1 MSTSSNADSQT
12 VNGAIETNLRKR
24 NRFILRT
31 LVTKDFKLKYRRSFL
46 GVLWSVLNP
55 LLMMVVMSAVFSYM
69 FRFNIENFPLYL
81 ILGQILFNV
90 MTESTNAAMTS
101 IIDASGLIK
110 KIRVEKMLFPIEK
123 ACFALLNF
131 CFSAI
136 AAVLV
141 MLFFRVVPTVN
152 IVFLPILLACVFL
165 FSIGLGLALAALAV
179 FFRDVIHLW
188 GVVLTAWT
196 YATPLFYPLD
206 LLPQS
211 LQFAMQ
217 FNPMYQYIA
226 YFRDIMM
233 YGITPSLE
241 QNLICISMAVVTFAI
256 GMIIFRKSEHKFIL
270 YV

>member
-1 MSTSSNADSQT
+1 M
-12 VNGAIETNLRKR
+12 
-24 NRFILRT
+24 
-31 LVTKDFKLKYRRSFL
+31 
-46 GVLWSVLNP
+46 
-55 LLMMVVMSAVFSYM
+55 
-69 FRFNIENFPLYL
+69 
-81 ILGQILFNV
+81 
-90 MTESTNAAMTS
+90 
-101 IIDASGLIK
+101 
-110 KIRVEKMLFPIEK
+110 
-123 ACFALLNF
+123 
-131 CFSAI
+131 
-136 AAVLV
+136 
-141 MLFFRVVPTVN
+141 
-152 IVFLPILLACVFL
+152 
-165 FSIGLGLALAALAV
+165 

-188 GVVLTAWT
+188 SVVLTAWT